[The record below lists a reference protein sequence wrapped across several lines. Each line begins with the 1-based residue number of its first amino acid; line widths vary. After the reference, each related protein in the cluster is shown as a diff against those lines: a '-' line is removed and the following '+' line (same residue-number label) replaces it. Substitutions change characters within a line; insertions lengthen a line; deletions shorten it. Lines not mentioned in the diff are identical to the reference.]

1 MSQLGTATS
10 MFRHPRRL
18 GLLWAL
24 LLPCLSQCD
33 LLWKPC
39 GADNPSCPLQEL
51 HDAATTDA
59 YSPSDLKMPDPNTP
73 LGPIRKF
80 EWRASIPIDATKL
93 KYVGMKGTM
102 PVFWVNGTPQK
113 WVVYQASPLPSSAIP
128 GGSSEGLPAAPVGVD
143 FGKIY
148 PVVSGSSFFVL
159 STVDASIKTWPG
171 NMAVL
176 QDAKLAGPQPVF
188 RHPELD
194 ALAVKMQPTMTANS
208 TVLIQWGQGATVT
221 YEKVGAEL
229 TAMAVGDL
237 DAADVSGTGLD
248 AILLTGKTGLAV
260 LHQYNAGSIPV
271 DDLLLRDALQGAVE
285 RAMPGETSPIPAAFV
300 RNLNGDRF
308 MDVAYIR
315 NGQLLVTSYKGRAAT
330 SGMFENWPAAQTL
343 SELSGQT
350 VKSLAAV
357 DLTIDGLPE
366 LVVET
371 ETYVHFYLNR
381 P

>member
-18 GLLWAL
+18 GLFWAL

-39 GADNPSCPLQEL
+39 GADNPSCPLQ
-51 HDAATTDA
+51 DAATTDYPA
-59 YSPSDLKMPDPNTP
+59 PPDLAMPGSNTP
-73 LGPIRKF
+73 LGPLRKF
-80 EWRASIPIDATKL
+80 EWRASIPIDATKV

-102 PVFWVNGTPQK
+102 PVFWQNGTPQK
-113 WVVYQASPLPSSAIP
+113 WVVYQASPLPSAAIP
-128 GGSSEGLPAAPVGVD
+128 VGSSDGLPAAPVGVD
-143 FGKIY
+143 FGKTY
-148 PVVSGSSFFVL
+148 PVVSGRSFFVL

-194 ALAVKMQPTMTANS
+194 ALAVKTQTTMTANS
-208 TVLIQWGQGATVT
+208 AVLIHWGQGATLA
-221 YEKVGAEL
+221 YEKPDTAL
-229 TAMAVGDL
+229 TAVAVGDL
-237 DAADVSGTGLD
+237 DAADVSGTGLE

-271 DDLLLRDALQGAVE
+271 DDPLLRDALQGAVE

-300 RNLNGDRF
+300 RNLNGDGF

-350 VKSLAAV
+350 VKSLAAI
-357 DLTIDGLPE
+357 DLTSDGLPE

-371 ETYVHFYLNR
+371 DKEIHFFLNR